1 MFFAFTIFTDFLPSP
16 TSYLHLPETMKQVIQ
31 NFRSGVLK
39 VDDVPETICRS
50 GGILVR
56 NVSSLISAGTEKMAV
71 DFAEKSL
78 VGKAKERPDLVRQV
92 LGKLRRDGLMATIR
106 TVKAKLETPLALG
119 YSCAG
124 VVREAGRGASEF
136 GVGDRVAC
144 AGMNYASH
152 AETVFVP
159 KNLAVK
165 IPEGVSFDEAAFVTL
180 GAIALQGVRTAE
192 VKLGDAVAVI
202 GLGLLGQLTVQI
214 LKAAGCRVIG
224 IDLEASKVALAR
236 VHGADAAVL
245 RGDDVEAAVA
255 QFTAQSPGC
264 QGVDSIIVTA
274 AADTND
280 PIELAGLIARDR
292 AVVAMVGAVPMN
304 IPRKLYYE
312 KELQLRLARSYGP
325 GRYDA
330 NYEERGI
337 DYPVGYVRW
346 TERRNMQEFLRLLA
360 TKAVRL
366 DQLITH
372 RFPIEQAEQAY
383 DIITGKTPQH
393 YLGILLT
400 YAEAPE
406 LIRGR
411 GANVIDLNAARRAA
425 DVRLGVIGAGNFA
438 KSVLLP
444 RLAKMNGVSL
454 VGLATATG
462 RTAKAVGEQFGFEFC
477 STDYRELLRRD
488 DINTILIATRHDTHA
503 AMVAEALHAGKSVY
517 VEKPLAISEEGL
529 NEVVSAVR
537 QTNGCVLA
545 GFNRRFS
552 SLSMELKSFLTD
564 VGTLAINYRINAGE
578 IPKESWI
585 QQDEGGGRIVGE
597 VCHFVDYL
605 QFLTDAEPVEVFAYR
620 SSQGADTLSVV
631 VKLSDGS
638 VGSINY
644 FATGDRSFPKE
655 RVEVFGGGRVAVLD
669 DFRQL
674 ELWRDGKRKTSKR
687 MAQDKGFDQ
696 ELASFVD
703 SLRSG
708 GEMPISWRSE
718 LLTTLACLRIEESLR
733 SGKPEAV
740 NLELE
745 I

>member
-1 MFFAFTIFTDFLPSP
+1 
-16 TSYLHLPETMKQVIQ
+16 MKQVIQ

-39 VDDVPETICRS
+39 VDEVPETICRN
-50 GGILVR
+50 GGILVG
-56 NVSSLISAGTEKMAV
+56 NVSSLISAGTEKMAI
-71 DFAEKSL
+71 DLAQKSL

-92 LGKLRRDGLMATIR
+92 IGKLRRDGLMATLQ
-106 TVKAKLETPLALG
+106 TVKAKLETPIALG

-124 VVREAGRGASEF
+124 VVREVGRGAEEF
-136 GVGDRVAC
+136 RAGDRVAC

-165 IPEGVSFDEAAFVTL
+165 IPDGVSFDEAAFVTL

-192 VKLGDAVAVI
+192 AKLGDAVAVI

-224 IDLEASKVALAR
+224 IDLEPGKVELAR
-236 VHGADAAVL
+236 LHGADAAVL
-245 RGDDVEAAVA
+245 RGDDVETAVK

-264 QGVDSIIVTA
+264 LGVDAVIVTA

-280 PIELAGLIARDR
+280 PIELAGVIARDR
-292 AVVAMVGAVPMN
+292 AVVAMVGAVRMDV
-304 IPRKLYYE
+304 PRKVYYE
-312 KELQLRLARSYGP
+312 KELQLRLSRSYGP

-330 NYEERGI
+330 NYEERGV
-337 DYPVGYVRW
+337 DYPAGYVRW

-372 RFPIEQAEQAY
+372 RFPIAEAERAY
-383 DIITGKTPQH
+383 EIVTGKRREN

-400 YAEAPE
+400 YGKASSAKVVE
-406 LIRGR
+406 LR
-411 GANVIDLNAARRAA
+411 AARKAA
-425 DVRLGVIGAGNFA
+425 EVRLGVIGAGNFA

-444 RLAKMNGVSL
+444 RLAKMKGVGL

-462 RTAKAVGEQFGFEFC
+462 RTAKAVGEQFGFAVC
-477 STDYRELLRRD
+477 STDYRELLARE
-488 DINTILIATRHDTHA
+488 DINTVLIATRHNSHA
-503 AMVAEALHAGKSVY
+503 AMTAEALRAGKTVF
-517 VEKPLAISEEGL
+517 VEKPLAIDEDGL
-529 NEVVSAVR
+529 NEVLAAAR
-537 QTNGCVLA
+537 QSQGRVLV

-552 SLSMELKSFLTD
+552 SPAAELKQFLA
-564 VGTLAINYRINAGE
+564 GAGPLAVTYRINAGE

-597 VCHFVDYL
+597 VCHFVDTL
-605 QFLTDAEPVEVFAYR
+605 QFLTGADVEEVFAYPA
-620 SSQGADTLSVV
+620 SSGTDTLSIIL
-631 VKLSDGS
+631 KFSDGS
-638 VGSINY
+638 VGNINY
-644 FATGDRSFPKE
+644 FATGDRGLPKE
-655 RVEVFGGGRVAVLD
+655 RIEVYGGGRAAVLD

-674 ELWRDGKRKTSKR
+674 EMWRDGKRKVSKR
-687 MAQDKGFDQ
+687 LAQDKGFDQ
-696 ELASFVD
+696 ELAAFAEAV
-703 SLRSG
+703 RGG
-708 GEMPISWRSE
+708 GEMPIAWRS
-718 LLTTLACLRIEESLR
+718 LVMTTLVTLRIEDALR
-733 SGKPEAV
+733 SGKPEA
-740 NLELE
+740 LIRDLRFE